1 MWGQKLTSEPNEEF
15 FLRADAI
22 IGLANSQMGEATP
35 GEVSSS
41 CMYAAARF
49 NAFISAVGHS
59 SSSELKASKAE
70 TIDYFVK
77 QYRAMLDE
85 NIDDHIERFEEL
97 IKSKD

>member
-1 MWGQKLTSEPNEEF
+1 MTSEPNEEF

-22 IGLANSQMGEATP
+22 IGVANSQMGKATP

-41 CMYAAARF
+41 CMYATTARF
-49 NAFISAVGHS
+49 NAFVSAMGHS
-59 SSSELKASKAE
+59 SSAELKAVKAE